1 MNDVEII
8 VLLLFAITFL
18 ALLSNRYKYPFAVV
32 LVLAGLLI
40 SLIPGLP
47 GIMLKPEI
55 VFFVFLPPLLYAA
68 AWNTSWR
75 DFKANL
81 RPISLAAIGLVF
93 FTTTCVAILVHYMIP
108 EFTWAQS
115 FLLGAIVSPPDAV
128 AATSITRGLGI
139 HPRIIAILDGES
151 LVNDAS
157 ALVGYKYALGA
168 ILAGSFSLGSA
179 SLNFILVFC
188 GGVAVGI
195 ALGFC
200 IYWLHTKWI
209 KDAVLDVTITFLTPF
224 AAYLLAEKMHVSGVL
239 AVVSSGLYLAFRSA
253 EIFSHQSRIQAY
265 AVWEVVIF
273 ILTALVF
280 ILLGLQLKVIIRD
293 FDQGELFQLILY
305 GIIISMVCLI
315 VRLIWIVPAAT
326 IPRLLSRRIRETEYF
341 DKRNIIVFVWAG
353 MRGIVSMAAALAI
366 PLTLHGSKFPNRS
379 EIIFLTFCVILFTL
393 TLQGVTLPWVIN
405 ALKLPKY
412 SILIEEYDVRS
423 KLIEKTKNHIET
435 NLSHISEE
443 IRDMLWKNY
452 DTRYNML
459 QHSRLPEKKSGK
471 KDNPAT
477 RIFNQFGELQLEL
490 LKLEREMANQLRKKG
505 NASEEVIRKIERE
518 IDLEEARLRMELY
531 ND

>member
-1 MNDVEII
+1 
-8 VLLLFAITFL
+8 
-18 ALLSNRYKYPFAVV
+18 
-32 LVLAGLLI
+32 
-40 SLIPGLP
+40 
-47 GIMLKPEI
+47 
-55 VFFVFLPPLLYAA
+55 
-68 AWNTSWR
+68 
-75 DFKANL
+75 
-81 RPISLAAIGLVF
+81 
-93 FTTTCVAILVHYMIP
+93 
-108 EFTWAQS
+108 
-115 FLLGAIVSPPDAV
+115 
-128 AATSITRGLGI
+128 
-139 HPRIIAILDGES
+139 
-151 LVNDAS
+151 
-157 ALVGYKYALGA
+157 
-168 ILAGSFSLGSA
+168 
-179 SLNFILVFC
+179 
-188 GGVAVGI
+188 
-195 ALGFC
+195 
-200 IYWLHTKWI
+200 
-209 KDAVLDVTITFLTPF
+209 
-224 AAYLLAEKMHVSGVL
+224 
-239 AVVSSGLYLAFRSA
+239 
-253 EIFSHQSRIQAY
+253 
-265 AVWEVVIF
+265 
-273 ILTALVF
+273 
-280 ILLGLQLKVIIRD
+280 LKVIIRD

-326 IPRLLSRRIRETEYF
+326 IPRLLSRKIRETEYF

-366 PLTLHGSKFPNRS
+366 PLTLDGGKFPNRS

-393 TLQGVTLPWVIN
+393 TLQGVSLPWVIN

-423 KLIEKTKNHIET
+423 QLIEKTKNHIET
-435 NLSHISEE
+435 KLSHISEE

-505 NASEEVIRKIERE
+505 SASEEVIRKIERE